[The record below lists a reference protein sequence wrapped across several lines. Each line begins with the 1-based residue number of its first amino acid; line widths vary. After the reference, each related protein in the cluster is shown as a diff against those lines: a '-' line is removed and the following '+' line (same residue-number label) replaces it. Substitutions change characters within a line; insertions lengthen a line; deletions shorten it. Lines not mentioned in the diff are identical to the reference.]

1 MRCILLGPPGAGKG
15 TLSESLQK
23 EYNICHIST
32 GDMFREHIAAKT
44 DIGKLASSYIEKGQ
58 LVPDQVVIDMAK
70 DRILRPDC
78 SQGFLFDGFPRTVAQ
93 GEALNVM
100 LREMGSALDAVILLE
115 ADDDMLVGRLSKRRV
130 CGKCGAVYHLVNKPP
145 VKEGICDLDGEQLI
159 QRADDT
165 EAVIKDRLR
174 VYHEQTAP
182 LVDFYDNLSLLIRI
196 DGSNKASEVAAD
208 VLKALTSRH

>member
-32 GDMFREHIAAKT
+32 GDMFREHMAAKT

-78 SQGFLFDGFPRTVAQ
+78 SQGFLV
-93 GEALNVM
+93 
-100 LREMGSALDAVILLE
+100 LD
-115 ADDDMLVGRLSKRRV
+115 
-130 CGKCGAVYHLVNKPP
+130 
-145 VKEGICDLDGEQLI
+145 
-159 QRADDT
+159 
-165 EAVIKDRLR
+165 
-174 VYHEQTAP
+174 
-182 LVDFYDNLSLLIRI
+182 
-196 DGSNKASEVAAD
+196 
-208 VLKALTSRH
+208 

>member
-23 EYNICHIST
+23 KFNICHIST
-32 GDMFREHIAAKT
+32 GDMFREHMAAKT
-44 DIGKLASSYIEKGQ
+44 DIGKIASSYIEKGQ

-70 DRILRPDC
+70 DRIMRPDC

-93 GEALNVM
+93 GEALNAM
-100 LREMGSALDAVILLE
+100 LAEMGTSLDTVILLE
-115 ADDDMLVGRLSKRRV
+115 ADDDMLVSRLTQRRV

-145 VKEGICDLDGEQLI
+145 VKEGICDADGELLI

-182 LVDFYDNLSLLIRI
+182 LVDFYEKLSLLLRV
-196 DGSNKASEVAAD
+196 DASKKAHEVATD
-208 VLKALTSRH
+208 VLKALASKQ